1 MWIVRAEFGI
11 IIACY
16 FNYNCVFV
24 FNLVLKCQ
32 EIHLTIM
39 NGNCHAIYAFF
50 FWVRAS
56 EKNDMIP
63 RRFAFFSFNTY
74 FSKSIK
80 KTVDKLPKRNW
91 VHFFYQLP
99 IYWIIRFRCCGSM
112 KVFFRSS
119 STWKYCLV
127 EKKSIGMYNLE
138 ACRLAREVNVWIEH
152 FCECHRSVRKRVH
165 FTNEQWWIQTH

>member
-1 MWIVRAEFGI
+1 MPRNSSDDNEWELPR
-11 IIACY
+11 
-16 FNYNCVFV
+16 
-24 FNLVLKCQ
+24 NLRVLLLSARFREKWYDSK
-32 EIHLTIM
+32 TI
-39 NGNCHAIYAFF
+39 
-50 FWVRAS
+50 
-56 EKNDMIP
+56 
-63 RRFAFFSFNTY
+63 RFLSFNTY